1 MTYENAVKLIERL
14 EGSTFTNVAKI
25 GIIISQ
31 YAGRP
36 AMCYDSSENY
46 AAYELNYYET
56 IVRVHFNET
65 DKKIHTVTVDE

>member
-1 MTYENAVKLIERL
+1 MTYENALKLIERL
-14 EGSTFTNVAKI
+14 EGSTFTNVAEI
-25 GIIISQ
+25 GSIISK

-36 AMCYDSSENY
+36 AMCYNSSPSF
-46 AAYELNYYET
+46 AAYELNYYDT